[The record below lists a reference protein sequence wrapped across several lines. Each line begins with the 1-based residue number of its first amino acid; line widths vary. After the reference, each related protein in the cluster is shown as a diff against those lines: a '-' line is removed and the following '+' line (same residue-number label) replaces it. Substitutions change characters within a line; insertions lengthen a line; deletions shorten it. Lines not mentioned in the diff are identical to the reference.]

1 MPSLRK
7 LPSLLALPL
16 LLTSLGWGGWM
27 AVRAQTP
34 AASEGAPRIL
44 PWPHP
49 IPRPLPPFLPPIQGL
64 LTIDAV
70 HVHAQITGGVAR
82 TEVEQVWRNDTD
94 RAQEGSYLFPLPEG
108 ASITDFALYDGDRK
122 LDGRLLD
129 KDQAAGTYEGIVRQM
144 RDPALLRY
152 VGRGAY
158 EVKLYPVPAHA
169 TRRITLHYVQPL
181 AAEGSGGTRRF
192 NCAFLSGGGVAPHTA
207 TVEVKLSDP
216 DPLASVYSP
225 THAVSVQ
232 RTGDRA
238 ATVSWEAKEGR
249 VPTDFLL
256 YYGTTRR
263 APVGLSLLAYNVSLP
278 HAQTA
283 TYSPPSPGGDAGKR
297 DSGYFLLLAAP
308 TLTQP
313 SQTAPPRRIVLT
325 LDRSG
330 SMDGSKIE
338 QARNAL
344 VYVLKRLRPQD
355 QFNVLTF
362 NETVDKFSAAGL
374 LPAAPDNITRALAF
388 VRDIHADGGTNI
400 HDALQAT
407 LKQFPTAD
415 DGRPNMTI
423 FLTDGLP
430 TVGETDQAK
439 ITEAARLLSR
449 PRHARV
455 FDFGVGYDVDVP
467 FLDRLAEANRGDSD
481 YVRPEEDIEA
491 KVSHFYEKVASPVL
505 TNLHLELTGA
515 ATSETYPRPSDLP
528 DLFAGSQLLIA
539 GRYSGSGPV
548 TAKLTGT
555 VNGKPATYT
564 LSAALPAL
572 AEQNDF
578 LPRLWATRK
587 IATLLDSIRLRQ
599 SDSTSPTEDPA
610 LVAEIVRLSKE
621 YGVITPYTSFLAT
634 DSGGEPMPAPPG
646 PVFGAGNSFGS
657 GYGGFG
663 GGGYGGGGVSAPVRS
678 RGGYNGGAS
687 LKAPPSAAA
696 PAHVYALPGIVGL
709 SSGAAATTQ
718 SQTLKAARRAT
729 VANGLAGYDAAG
741 EKDAAAHVRAVGSK
755 TFLLQNGLWTDSAY
769 DPKKADK
776 VIVLQSYSDAQF
788 ALLKALPALTD
799 YAALG
804 DSVLVVLDNGQAL
817 RFSPTEGLKT
827 LDAAT
832 QTRLMGK

>member
-1 MPSLRK
+1 MTTPSRSRRLMR
-7 LPSLLALPL
+7 LALPL
-16 LLTSLGWGGWM
+16 LFGTAGVGAWL
-27 AVRAQTP
+27 AVHAQTP
-34 AASEGAPRIL
+34 IAPDARIL
-44 PWPHP
+44 PWPG
-49 IPRPLPPFLPPIQGL
+49 PRPLPPFLPPIQGL

-70 HVHAQITGGVAR
+70 HVHAEITGGVAR
-82 TEVEQVWRNDTD
+82 TEVEQLWRNDSD
-94 RAQEGSYLFPLPEG
+94 RAEEGSYLFPLPEG

-122 LDGRLLD
+122 LDGQLLD
-129 KDQAAGTYEGIVRQM
+129 KDQAAGTYEDIVRRR

-192 NCAFLSGGGVAPHTA
+192 ECAFLSGGGQAPRTA
-207 TVEVKLSDP
+207 TVEVKLADP
-216 DPLASVYSP
+216 DALASVYSP
-225 THAVSVQ
+225 THEVSIK
-232 RTGDRA
+232 RTTDRT

-256 YYGTTRR
+256 YYGTAQR

-278 HAQTA
+278 RTRAA
-283 TYSPPSPGGDAGKR
+283 TYAPRGSEGKR
-297 DSGYFLLLAAP
+297 DSGYFLLMAAP

-313 SQTAPPRRIVLT
+313 GQTAPPRRLVLT

-330 SMDGSKIE
+330 SMGGDKIE
-338 QARNAL
+338 QARKAL

-362 NETVDKFSAAGL
+362 NQSVDKFSAAGL
-374 LPAAPDNITRALAF
+374 LPASPANITRAVAF
-388 VRDIHADGGTNI
+388 VGDIHAEGSTNI
-400 HDALQAT
+400 NDALQAT
-407 LKQFPTAD
+407 LKQFPAAD

-430 TVGETDQAK
+430 TVGETDQNK

-449 PRHARV
+449 PRQVRL

-491 KVSHFYEKVASPVL
+491 KVSRFYEKVASPVL
-505 TNLHLELTGA
+505 TDLHLQLSGA
-515 ATSETYPRPSDLP
+515 ATTETYPRPSDLP

-539 GRYSGSGPV
+539 GRYTGSGPV
-548 TAKLTGT
+548 TATLSGT
-555 VNGKPATYT
+555 VNGKPASYT

-572 AEQNDF
+572 APQNDF

-587 IATLLDSIRLRQ
+587 IASLLDAIRLRQ
-599 SDSTSPTEDPA
+599 SDTASGSAEDPA
-610 LVAEIVRLSKE
+610 LVSEIVRLSKE

-634 DSGGEPMPAPPG
+634 ETSGEAIPPPPG
-646 PVFGAGNSFGS
+646 PVFQGGGGFGS
-657 GYGGFG
+657 GFGG
-663 GGGYGGGGVSAPVRS
+663 GGGYGGPVRS
-678 RGGYNGGAS
+678 RSGGYSGAGGAT
-687 LKAPPSAAA
+687 AAA
-696 PAHVYALPGIVGL
+696 PAAPGVIYKLPGISGQI
-709 SSGAAATTQ
+709 SGANATTQ

-729 VANGLAGYDAAG
+729 VADGLAGYDAAG
-741 EKDAAAHVRAVGSK
+741 GKDAAAHVRAVGSK
-755 TFLLQNGLWTDSAY
+755 TFLLKDGVWTDSAY
-769 DPKKADK
+769 DPAKTKT
-776 VIVLQSYSDAQF
+776 VTTVRVYSDAQF

-804 DSVLVVLDNGQAL
+804 DSVLIVLENGEAL
-817 RFSPTEGLKT
+817 RFSPTEGLQT

-832 QTRLMGK
+832 QGKLERK

>member
-1 MPSLRK
+1 MPSPRK
-7 LPSLLALPL
+7 LSFLLALPL
-16 LLTSLGWGGWM
+16 LLGTVGWGGWL
-27 AVRAQTP
+27 AVHAQTP
-34 AASEGAPRIL
+34 PSRIL
-44 PWPHP
+44 PWPRP

-129 KDQAAGTYEGIVRQM
+129 KDQAAGTYESIVRQM

-192 NCAFLSGGGVAPHTA
+192 ACAFLSGGGLAPRTA

-216 DPLASVYSP
+216 DALASVYSP
-225 THAVSVQ
+225 THEVSIK
-232 RTGDRA
+232 RTTDRT

-256 YYGTTRR
+256 YYGTARR
-263 APVGLSLLAYNVSLP
+263 DPVGLSLLAYNVSLP

-283 TYSPPSPGGDAGKR
+283 AFVPGGSEGKR
-297 DSGYFLLLAAP
+297 DSGYFLLMAAP

-313 SQTAPPRRIVLT
+313 GQTAPPRRLVLT

-330 SMDGSKIE
+330 SMGGDKIE

-344 VYVLKRLRPQD
+344 IYVLKRLRPQD

-362 NETVDKFSAAGL
+362 NESVDTFSEAGL
-374 LPAAPDNITRALAF
+374 LAATPANITRALAF
-388 VRDIHADGGTNI
+388 VRDIRAEGSTNI
-400 HDALQAT
+400 NDALSAT

-430 TVGETDQAK
+430 TVGETDQNK
-439 ITEAARLLSR
+439 ITESARLLSR
-449 PRHARV
+449 PRHVRL

-491 KVSHFYEKVASPVL
+491 KVSRFYEKVASPVL
-505 TNLHLELTGA
+505 TDLHLQLAGA
-515 ATSETYPRPSDLP
+515 ATTETYPRPSDLP

-539 GRYSGSGPV
+539 GRYTGSGPV
-548 TAKLTGT
+548 TATLTGT
-555 VNGKPATYT
+555 ISGKPASYT
-564 LSAALPAL
+564 LATALPAL
-572 AEQNDF
+572 ADQNDF

-587 IATLLDSIRLRQ
+587 IASLLDAIRLRQ
-599 SDSTSPTEDPA
+599 SDAATGSAEDPA
-610 LVAEIVRLSKE
+610 LVSEIVRLSKE

-634 DSGGEPMPAPPG
+634 ESGGEPLPP
-646 PVFGAGNSFGS
+646 PTA
-657 GYGGFG
+657 GGFG
-663 GGGYGGGGVSAPVRS
+663 GGGFGGYGGPVRAGGGFGGAGGANATASAPAR
-678 RGGYNGGAS
+678 
-687 LKAPPSAAA
+687 
-696 PAHVYALPGIVGL
+696 VYALPSLNGPA
-709 SSGAAATTQ
+709 SGAAATTQ

-729 VANGLAGYDAAG
+729 VADGLAGYDAAG
-741 EKDAAAHVRAVGSK
+741 AKDAAEHVRAVGSK
-755 TFLLQNGLWTDSAY
+755 TFLLRGGVWTDSAY
-769 DPKKADK
+769 DPAKNKA
-776 VIVLQSYSDAQF
+776 VTVVQSYSDAQF
-788 ALLKALPALTD
+788 ALLKAIPALTD

-804 DSVLVVLDNGQAL
+804 DSVLIVLDNGLPL

-832 QTRLMGK
+832 QKKLTEM

>member
-1 MPSLRK
+1 MLSPRK
-7 LPSLLALPL
+7 LSLLLALTL
-16 LLTSLGWGGWM
+16 LGTAGVSGWLAVHAQMPTAPGGT
-27 AVRAQTP
+27 ARF
-34 AASEGAPRIL
+34 R
-44 PWPHP
+44 PWPLP

-70 HVHAQITGGVAR
+70 HVHADISGGVAR
-82 TEVEQVWRNDTD
+82 TEVEQLWRNDTD
-94 RAQEGSYLFPLPEG
+94 RAEEGSYLFPLPEG

-152 VGRGAY
+152 IGRGAY

-192 NCAFLSGGGVAPHTA
+192 ECAFLSGGGQAPRTA
-207 TVEVKLSDP
+207 TVEIKLADP
-216 DPLASVYSP
+216 DALASVYSP
-225 THAVSVQ
+225 THEVSIK
-232 RTGDRA
+232 RTTDRT

-256 YYGTTRR
+256 YYGTTRQ

-278 HAQTA
+278 RTQTA
-283 TYSPPSPGGDAGKR
+283 TYSPGSSEGKR
-297 DSGYFLLLAAP
+297 DSGYFLLMAAP
-308 TLTQP
+308 TLAQP
-313 SQTAPPRRIVLT
+313 GQVAPPRRLVLT

-330 SMDGSKIE
+330 SMGGDKIE
-338 QARNAL
+338 QARKAL

-355 QFNVLTF
+355 QFSVLTF
-362 NETVDKFSAAGL
+362 NESVDKFSDSGL
-374 LPAAPDNITRALAF
+374 LPATPANITRAVAF
-388 VRDIHADGGTNI
+388 VNDIRAEGSTNI
-400 HDALQAT
+400 NDALQAT
-407 LKQFPTAD
+407 LKQFPAAD

-430 TVGETDQAK
+430 TVGETDQNK

-449 PRHARV
+449 PRHVRL

-467 FLDRLAEANRGDSD
+467 FLDRLAEANRGDAD

-505 TNLHLELTGA
+505 TDLHLQLAGA
-515 ATSETYPRPSDLP
+515 ATTETYPRPSDLP

-539 GRYSGSGPV
+539 GRYTGSGPV
-548 TAKLTGT
+548 TATLSGT
-555 VNGKPATYT
+555 VNGKPASYT

-572 AEQNDF
+572 AAKNDF

-587 IATLLDSIRLRQ
+587 IASLLDAIRLRQ
-599 SDSTSPTEDPA
+599 SDSSSSSAEDPA
-610 LVAEIVRLSKE
+610 LVSEIVRLSKE

-634 DSGGEPMPAPPG
+634 ETGGEPIPPPLPG
-646 PVFGAGNSFGS
+646 PFFRGGG
-657 GYGGFG
+657 GGFG
-663 GGGYGGGGVSAPVRS
+663 GGFGGSGVIGSAGGNV
-678 RGGYNGGAS
+678 YDGGA
-687 LKAPPSAAA
+687 LHRAPSAVAA
-696 PAHVYALPGIVGL
+696 PAPTRIYALPGLTGQ
-709 SSGAAATTQ
+709 SSGANATTQ

-729 VANGLAGYDAAG
+729 LADGLAGYDAAG
-741 EKDAAAHVRAVGSK
+741 ARDAATHVRAVGAK
-755 TFLLQNGLWTDSAY
+755 TFLLKGGVWTDSAF
-769 DPKKADK
+769 DPAKNKTVTTVRA
-776 VIVLQSYSDAQF
+776 YSDAQF

-804 DSVLVVLDNGQAL
+804 DSVLIVLDNGEAL
-817 RFSPTEGLKT
+817 RFSPTEGRQT

-832 QTRLMGK
+832 QGKLEEK

>member
-1 MPSLRK
+1 MLSPRK
-7 LPSLLALPL
+7 LTLLLALPL
-16 LLTSLGWGGWM
+16 LGTAGVSGWL
-27 AVRAQTP
+27 AVHAQTP
-34 AASEGAPRIL
+34 TAPDARFR
-44 PWPHP
+44 PWPLP

-70 HVHAQITGGVAR
+70 HVHADISGGVAR

-94 RAQEGSYLFPLPEG
+94 RAEEGSYLFPLPEG
-108 ASITDFALYDGDRK
+108 ASITDFALYDGDHK
-122 LDGRLLD
+122 LDGQLLD
-129 KDQAAGTYEGIVRQM
+129 KDQAAGTYEDIVRRR

-192 NCAFLSGGGVAPHTA
+192 ECAFLSGGGQAPRTA
-207 TVEVKLSDP
+207 TVEVKLADP
-216 DPLASVYSP
+216 DALASVYSP
-225 THAVSVQ
+225 THEVSIK
-232 RTGDRA
+232 RTTDRT

-256 YYGTTRR
+256 YYGTAQH

-283 TYSPPSPGGDAGKR
+283 TYSPGTPEGKR
-297 DSGYFLLLAAP
+297 DSGYFLLMAAP

-313 SQTAPPRRIVLT
+313 GQIAPPRRLVLT

-330 SMDGSKIE
+330 SMGGDKIE

-344 VYVLKRLRPQD
+344 IYVLKRLRPQD
-355 QFNVLTF
+355 EFNVLTF
-362 NETVDKFSAAGL
+362 NDSVDTFSPTL
-374 LPAAPDNITRALAF
+374 LPASPANITRALAF
-388 VRDIHADGGTNI
+388 VRDIRAEGSTDINA
-400 HDALQAT
+400 ALQAT
-407 LKQFPTAD
+407 LKQFPAAD

-430 TVGETDQAK
+430 TYGETDENK

-449 PRHARV
+449 PRHVRL

-491 KVSHFYEKVASPVL
+491 KVSRFYEKVASPVL
-505 TNLHLELTGA
+505 TDLHLQLAGA
-515 ATSETYPRPSDLP
+515 ATTETYPRPSDLP

-539 GRYSGSGPV
+539 GRYTGSGPV
-548 TAKLTGT
+548 TATLTGT
-555 VNGKPATYT
+555 VNGKLASYT

-572 AEQNDF
+572 APQNDF

-587 IATLLDSIRLRQ
+587 IASLLDAIRLRQ
-599 SDSTSPTEDPA
+599 SDASNSSTEDPA
-610 LVAEIVRLSKE
+610 LVSEIVRLSKE

-634 DSGGEPMPAPPG
+634 ETGGEAIPPPPPG
-646 PVFGAGNSFGS
+646 PVFQGGGNS
-657 GYGGFG
+657 YGGAAGFG
-663 GGGYGGGGVSAPVRS
+663 GGGYGGGGF
-678 RGGYNGGAS
+678 GGRAGGAN
-687 LKAPPSAAA
+687 ATA
-696 PAHVYALPGIVGL
+696 PAPTRVYALPGISGQV
-709 SSGAAATTQ
+709 SGANATTQ
-718 SQTLKAARRAT
+718 SLSLKAARRAT
-729 VANGLAGYDAAG
+729 VADGLAGYDAAG
-741 EKDAAAHVRAVGSK
+741 ARDAAAHVRAVGSK
-755 TFLLQNGLWTDSAY
+755 TFLLKDGVWTDSAY
-769 DPKKADK
+769 DPAKTKTVTTVRA
-776 VIVLQSYSDAQF
+776 YSDAQF
-788 ALLKALPALTD
+788 ALLKSLPALTD

-804 DSVLVVLDNGQAL
+804 DSVLIVLDNGEGL
-817 RFSPTEGLKT
+817 RFSPTKGLQT

-832 QTRLMGK
+832 QSKLEGK

>member
-1 MPSLRK
+1 MPSPRK
-7 LPSLLALPL
+7 RRLLLALPL
-16 LLTSLGWGGWM
+16 LLGTVGAGGWLT
-27 AVRAQTP
+27 VRAQTP
-34 AASEGAPRIL
+34 TAPDGAARFR
-44 PWPHP
+44 PWPVP

-64 LTIDAV
+64 LTIEAV
-70 HVHAQITGGVAR
+70 HVHADISGGVAR
-82 TEVEQVWRNDTD
+82 TEVEQIWRNDTD

-192 NCAFLSGGGVAPHTA
+192 QCAFLSGGGQSPRMA
-207 TVEVKLSDP
+207 TVEVKLAEP

-225 THAVSVQ
+225 THEVSIK
-232 RTGDRA
+232 RTGDRT

-256 YYGTTRR
+256 YYGTAQH

-278 HAQTA
+278 HAQNA
-283 TYSPPSPGGDAGKR
+283 TYSPGTSEGKR
-297 DSGYFLLLAAP
+297 DSGYFLLMAAP

-313 SQTAPPRRIVLT
+313 GQTAPPRRLVLT

-330 SMDGSKIE
+330 SMGGDKIE
-338 QARNAL
+338 QARQAL
-344 VYVLKRLRPQD
+344 IYVLKRLRPQD
-355 QFNVLTF
+355 EFNVLTF
-362 NETVDKFSAAGL
+362 SDSVDKFSPTL
-374 LPAAPDNITRALAF
+374 LPASPANITRALAF
-388 VRDIHADGGTNI
+388 VRDIRAEGSTDINA
-400 HDALQAT
+400 ALQAT

-430 TVGETDQAK
+430 TVGETNQNK

-449 PRHARV
+449 PRHVRV

-467 FLDRLAEANRGDSD
+467 FLDRLAEVGRGDSD

-491 KVSHFYEKVASPVL
+491 KVSRFYEKVASPVL
-505 TNLHLELTGA
+505 TDLHLELTGA

-539 GRYSGSGPV
+539 GRYTGSGPV
-548 TAKLTGT
+548 TATLTGT
-555 VNGKPATYT
+555 VSGKPASYT

-572 AEQNDF
+572 ADQNDF

-587 IATLLDSIRLRQ
+587 IASLLDAIRLRQ
-599 SDSTSPTEDPA
+599 TDTATGSAEDPA
-610 LVAEIVRLSKE
+610 LVSEIVRLSKE

-634 DSGGEPMPAPPG
+634 ETGGEPIPPPPPG
-646 PVFGAGNSFGS
+646 PVYQG
-657 GYGGFG
+657 GGFG
-663 GGGYGGGGVSAPVRS
+663 GGGDFGGGS
-678 RGGYNGGAS
+678 RHRA
-687 LKAPPSAAA
+687 PSAAA
-696 PAHVYALPGIVGL
+696 PSPARVYALPGIVGL
-709 SSGAAATTQ
+709 SSGAVATTQ

-729 VANGLAGYDAAG
+729 VADGLAGYDAAG
-741 EKDAAAHVRAVGSK
+741 AKDAAAHVRAVGSK
-755 TFLLQNGLWTDSAY
+755 TFLLRNGVWTDSAY
-769 DPKKADK
+769 DPAKTKA
-776 VIVLQSYSDAQF
+776 VTTVRAYSDAQF
-788 ALLKALPALTD
+788 ALLKALPALAD

-817 RFSPTEGLKT
+817 RFSPTEGLQT

-832 QTRLMGK
+832 QKKLTG

>member
-1 MPSLRK
+1 MPSPRK
-7 LPSLLALPL
+7 RRILLALPL
-16 LLTSLGWGGWM
+16 LLGTVGAGGWL
-27 AVRAQTP
+27 AARAQTP
-34 AASEGAPRIL
+34 TAPDGAARFR
-44 PWPHP
+44 PWPIP

-64 LTIDAV
+64 LTIEAV
-70 HVHAQITGGVAR
+70 HVHADITGGVAR
-82 TEVEQVWRNDTD
+82 TEVEQIWRNDTD

-122 LDGRLLD
+122 LDGQLLD
-129 KDQAAGTYEGIVRQM
+129 KDQAAGTYESIVRRQ

-192 NCAFLSGGGVAPHTA
+192 QCAFLSGGGQAPRTA
-207 TVEVKLSDP
+207 TVKVKLADP
-216 DPLASVYSP
+216 DALASVYSP
-225 THAVSVQ
+225 THEVSIK
-232 RTGDRA
+232 RTTDRT

-256 YYGTTRR
+256 YYGTAQHT
-263 APVGLSLLAYNVSLP
+263 PVGLSLLAYNVSLP

-283 TYSPPSPGGDAGKR
+283 VYTPGMSEGKR

-308 TLTQP
+308 TLMQP
-313 SQTAPPRRIVLT
+313 GQVAPPRRLVLT

-330 SMDGSKIE
+330 SMGGDKID

-344 VYVLKRLRPQD
+344 IYVLKRLRPQD

-362 NETVDKFSAAGL
+362 SDSVDKFSDAGL
-374 LPAAPDNITRALAF
+374 LPATPANITRALAF
-388 VRDIHADGGTNI
+388 VRDIRAEGSTNI
-400 HDALQAT
+400 DEALQAT

-415 DGRPNMTI
+415 DGRSNMTI

-430 TVGETDQAK
+430 TVGETNQNK

-449 PRHARV
+449 PRHVRL

-491 KVSHFYEKVASPVL
+491 KVSRFYEKVASPVL
-505 TNLHLELTGA
+505 TDLHLQLAGA
-515 ATSETYPRPSDLP
+515 ATTETYPRPSDLP

-539 GRYSGSGPV
+539 GRYTGSGPV
-548 TAKLTGT
+548 TATLTGT
-555 VNGKPATYT
+555 VNGKPASYT
-564 LSAALPAL
+564 LSAALPTL
-572 AEQNDF
+572 AAQNDF

-587 IATLLDSIRLRQ
+587 IASLLDAIRLRQ
-599 SDSTSPTEDPA
+599 SDSSNGSAEDPA
-610 LVAEIVRLSKE
+610 LVSEIVRLSKE

-634 DSGGEPMPAPPG
+634 ETGGEAIPPPPG
-646 PVFGAGNSFGS
+646 PVFQG
-657 GYGGFG
+657 GGFG
-663 GGGYGGGGVSAPVRS
+663 GGRFGGGGSRHRATPQAPT
-678 RGGYNGGAS
+678 
-687 LKAPPSAAA
+687 AAA
-696 PAHVYALPGIVGL
+696 ALPNGVDRIYALPGVTGQV
-709 SSGAAATTQ
+709 SGANATTQ

-729 VANGLAGYDAAG
+729 VADGLAGYDAAG
-741 EKDAAAHVRAVGSK
+741 AKDAATHVRAVGSK
-755 TFLLQNGLWTDSAY
+755 TFLLQDGVWTDSAY
-769 DPKKADK
+769 DPAKTKTVTTVRA
-776 VIVLQSYSDAQF
+776 YSDAQF

-804 DSVLVVLDNGQAL
+804 DSVLIVLDNGEAL
-817 RFSPTEGLKT
+817 RFSPAEGLQT

-832 QTRLMGK
+832 QKKLTGM

>member
-1 MPSLRK
+1 MLSPRK
-7 LPSLLALPL
+7 LSLFLALPL
-16 LLTSLGWGGWM
+16 LGTAGVSGWL
-27 AVRAQTP
+27 AVHAQTP
-34 AASEGAPRIL
+34 TAPDARFR
-44 PWPHP
+44 PWPLP

-70 HVHAQITGGVAR
+70 HVRADISGGVAR
-82 TEVEQVWRNDTD
+82 TEVEQLWRNDTD

-122 LDGRLLD
+122 LDGQLLD
-129 KDQAAGTYEGIVRQM
+129 KDQAAGTYEDIVRRR

-192 NCAFLSGGGVAPHTA
+192 QCAFLSGSGQSPRTA
-207 TVEVKLSDP
+207 TVEVKLADP
-216 DPLASVYSP
+216 EALASVYSP
-225 THAVSVQ
+225 THEVSIK
-232 RTGDRA
+232 RTTDRT

-256 YYGTTRR
+256 YYGTAHQ

-278 HAQTA
+278 HAQNV
-283 TYSPPSPGGDAGKR
+283 TYSPPSPNGTEGKR

-313 SQTAPPRRIVLT
+313 GQVAPPRRLVLT

-330 SMDGSKIE
+330 SMGGDKIE

-344 VYVLKRLRPQD
+344 IYVLKRLRTQD
-355 QFNVLTF
+355 EFNVLTF
-362 NETVDKFSAAGL
+362 NESVDKFSDAGL
-374 LPAAPDNITRALAF
+374 LPASPANITRALAF
-388 VRDIHADGGTNI
+388 VRDIRAEGSTNI
-400 HDALQAT
+400 NAALQAT
-407 LKQFPTAD
+407 LKQFPAAD

-430 TVGETDQAK
+430 TVGETNQNK
-439 ITEAARLLSR
+439 ITESARLLSR
-449 PRHARV
+449 PRQVRL

-467 FLDRLAEANRGDSD
+467 FLDRLAEAGRGDSD

-491 KVSHFYEKVASPVL
+491 KVSRFYEKVASPVL
-505 TNLHLELTGA
+505 TDLHLQLAGA
-515 ATSETYPRPSDLP
+515 ATTETYPRPSDLP

-539 GRYSGSGPV
+539 GRYTGSGPV
-548 TAKLTGT
+548 TATLTGT
-555 VNGKPATYT
+555 VNGKPASYT

-572 AEQNDF
+572 APQNDF

-587 IATLLDSIRLRQ
+587 IASLLDAIRLRQ
-599 SDSTSPTEDPA
+599 SDTSNSSTEDPA
-610 LVAEIVRLSKE
+610 LVSEIVRLSKE

-634 DSGGEPMPAPPG
+634 ETGGEAIPPPPG
-646 PVFGAGNSFGS
+646 PVFQG
-657 GYGGFG
+657 GGFG
-663 GGGYGGGGVSAPVRS
+663 GGGYGGGSRHRATPQAPT
-678 RGGYNGGAS
+678 
-687 LKAPPSAAA
+687 AAA
-696 PAHVYALPGIVGL
+696 ALPNGVNRIYALPGVTGQV
-709 SSGAAATTQ
+709 SGANATTQ

-729 VANGLAGYDAAG
+729 VADGLAGYDAAG
-741 EKDAAAHVRAVGSK
+741 ARDAAAHVRAVGSK
-755 TFLLQNGLWTDSAY
+755 TFLLKDGVWTDSAY
-769 DPKKADK
+769 DPAKTKTVTTVRA
-776 VIVLQSYSDAQF
+776 YSDAQF
-788 ALLKALPALTD
+788 ALLKTLPALTD

-804 DSVLVVLDNGQAL
+804 DSVLIVLDNGEAL
-817 RFSPTEGLKT
+817 RFSPTEGLQT

-832 QTRLMGK
+832 QKKLMGK